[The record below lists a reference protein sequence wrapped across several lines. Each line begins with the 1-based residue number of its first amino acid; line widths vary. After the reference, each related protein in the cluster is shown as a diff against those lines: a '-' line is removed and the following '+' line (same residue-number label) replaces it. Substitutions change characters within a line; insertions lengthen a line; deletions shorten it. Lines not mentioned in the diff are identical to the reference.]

1 MDTAAEEEL
10 KTYWCHECDMSVS
23 LTLSSSSSP
32 LLCPHCNT
40 NFLELMD
47 SPFHQNDAVSP
58 LSIFSSPFLHS
69 LIFTTS
75 PNDAVLEND
84 DFGEDLLALVTSK
97 PRAADTVTVIHVTD
111 SMLLNLDPY
120 GVVLCAVC
128 KDEIAVNDKAK
139 ILPCNHLYHCDC
151 ITPWLLNHDSC
162 PICRFRLVEEEDQG
176 EDGDGGGVRMHLREA
191 VMRLS
196 ELMEEDEEDFYGLRT
211 TLNHIAYRHGI
222 LHEDSDG
229 SGVSESMIAYG
240 DSGDE
245 QLP

>member
-1 MDTAAEEEL
+1 
-10 KTYWCHECDMSVS
+10 MSVC

-40 NFLELMD
+40 TNFLELMD
-47 SPFHQNDAVSP
+47 STFHQNDAVSP

-69 LIFTTS
+69 LIFTTN

-97 PRAADTVTVIHVTD
+97 PRATDTVTVIHVTD
-111 SMLLNLDPY
+111 SMLLNLDPN

-162 PICRFRLVEEEDQG
+162 PICRFRLVEEEEQG
-176 EDGDGGGVRMHLREA
+176 EDGDGGGGGGDGDGVRRHLREA
-191 VMRLS
+191 MIRLS

-211 TLNHIAYRHGI
+211 SLNHIAYRHGI

-229 SGVSESMIAYG
+229 FGVSESMIAYG

-245 QLP
+245 QLL